1 MQEGKRLLF
10 TYPVVSTV
18 SELLNASLMR
28 PADTRH
34 RGPHP
39 ADTSLFGPKWV
50 PVLRR
55 AVDELSWLL
64 TRGYPPASTLELV
77 GNRYALT
84 ERQRWAVG
92 RAACTEE
99 QQARRRATQLPAVNL
114 DGRPVSIDGFNLLI
128 TLETALSGG
137 VLLRCRDGALRDLSS
152 IHGTY
157 RAVQETDRAI
167 RLTAAALLPLR
178 PGPVRWLLDQPVSNS
193 GRLAARLREL
203 GPTLGLPWTAEVV
216 MNPDRDLADTTDI
229 VVTADSAVLDRAGA
243 WLNLASSALEA
254 EPPRWLLDLG

>member
-1 MQEGKRLLF
+1 
-10 TYPVVSTV
+10 
-18 SELLNASLMR
+18 MR

-39 ADTSLFGPKWV
+39 NDTRLFSPEWV
-50 PVLRR
+50 PVLRG
-55 AVDELSWLL
+55 AVVELSWLL
-64 TRGYPPASTLELV
+64 TRGYPPAATLKLV
-77 GNRYALT
+77 GDRYALT

-99 QQARRRATQLPAVNL
+99 QYARRAATRRPATSL
-114 DGRPVSIDGFNLLI
+114 GGRRVAIDGFNLLI

-137 VLLRCRDGALRDLSS
+137 IVLRGRDGALRDLSS

-167 RLTAAALLPLR
+167 RLAAAALQPLA

-203 GPTLGLPWTAEVV
+203 GLELGLEWTAEVV
-216 MNPDRDLADTTDI
+216 MNPDRNLAETTDI
-229 VVTADSAVLDRAGA
+229 IVTSDSAVLDRAGS
-243 WLNLASSALEA
+243 WLNLAALALEA

>member
-1 MQEGKRLLF
+1 
-10 TYPVVSTV
+10 
-18 SELLNASLMR
+18 MR

-39 ADTSLFGPKWV
+39 ADNELFAPRWL

-55 AVDELSWLL
+55 AVAELAWLL
-64 TRGYPPASTLELV
+64 TRGYPPSATLKLV
-77 GNRYALT
+77 GDRYALT

-92 RAACTEE
+92 RAACTDE
-99 QQARRRATQLPAVNL
+99 QHRHRAATQLPATSL
-114 DGRPVSIDGFNLLI
+114 AGRPMSIDGFNLLI

-137 VLLRCRDGALRDLSS
+137 VVLRGRDGALRDLSS

-167 RLTAAALLPLR
+167 RLVAAALQPLG

-193 GRLAARLREL
+193 GRLAARLRDVGAEL
-203 GPTLGLPWTAEVV
+203 GLEWTAEVV
-216 MNPDRDLADTTDI
+216 MNPDHVLAATTDV
-229 VVTADSAVLDRAGA
+229 VVTSDSVVLDRAGGG
-243 WLNLASSALEA
+243 WLNLAALALAA
-254 EPPRWLLDLG
+254 EPPAWLLDLSQDEGQVL

>member
-1 MQEGKRLLF
+1 
-10 TYPVVSTV
+10 
-18 SELLNASLMR
+18 MR

-39 ADTSLFGPKWV
+39 ADDQLFAPKWV
-50 PVLRR
+50 PMLSR
-55 AVDELSWLL
+55 AVAELSWLL
-64 TRGYPPASTLELV
+64 TRGYPPGTTLKLV
-77 GNRYALT
+77 GDRYRLT

-92 RAACTEE
+92 RAVCTDA
-99 QQARRRATQLPAVNL
+99 QCAHRAATQLPPANL
-114 DGRPVSIDGFNLLI
+114 GGRPVSIDGFNLLI

-137 VLLRCRDGALRDLSS
+137 VVLRGRDGALRDLSS

-167 RLTAAALLPLR
+167 RLAAVALLALA

-203 GPTLGLPWTAEVV
+203 GPALGLPWTAEVV
-216 MNPDRDLADTTDI
+216 MNPDRNLAETTDI

-243 WLNLASSALEA
+243 WLNLAALALEA
-254 EPPRWLLDLG
+254 EPPRWLLDLSQSSVDAEAA

>member
-1 MQEGKRLLF
+1 
-10 TYPVVSTV
+10 
-18 SELLNASLMR
+18 MR

-39 ADTSLFGPKWV
+39 ADDQLFEPKWV

-55 AVDELSWLL
+55 ATAELSWLL
-64 TRGYPPASTLELV
+64 TRGYPPSATLKLV
-77 GNRYALT
+77 GDRYALT

-92 RAACTEE
+92 RAACPDAQRTH
-99 QQARRRATQLPAVNL
+99 RMATQLPPTDL
-114 DGRPVSIDGFNLLI
+114 GSRPVSIDGFNLLI

-137 VLLRCRDGALRDLSS
+137 IVLRGRDGALRDLSS

-167 RLTAAALLPLR
+167 RLAATALLALGS
-178 PGPVRWLLDQPVSNS
+178 GPVRWLLDQPVSNS

-203 GPTLGLPWTAEVV
+203 GPALGLPWTAEVV
-216 MNPDRDLADTTDI
+216 MNPDRELAETTDV
-229 VVTADSAVLDRAGA
+229 VVTSDSVVLDRAGA
-243 WLNLASSALEA
+243 WLNLAALALEA
-254 EPPRWLLDLG
+254 APPYWLLDLGEDYAEAAAG

>member
-1 MQEGKRLLF
+1 
-10 TYPVVSTV
+10 
-18 SELLNASLMR
+18 MR

-39 ADTSLFGPKWV
+39 NDDRLFAPAWV

-55 AVDELSWLL
+55 ATAELSWLL
-64 TRGYPPASTLELV
+64 TRGYPLAGSLKLV
-77 GNRYALT
+77 GDRYALT
-84 ERQRWAVG
+84 ERQRWAAG
-92 RAACTEE
+92 RTACPDEQRARRAATL
-99 QQARRRATQLPAVNL
+99 LPPSDL
-114 DGRPVSIDGFNLLI
+114 GGRPVSIDGFNLLI

-137 VLLRCRDGALRDLSS
+137 VVLRGRDGALRDLSS

-167 RLTAAALLPLR
+167 RLAAAVLLPLA

-216 MNPDRDLADTTDI
+216 LNPDHVLAETTDV
-229 VVTADSAVLDRAGA
+229 VVTSDSVVLDRAGA
-243 WLNLASSALEA
+243 WLNLAGLALAA
-254 EPPRWLLDLG
+254 EPPRWLLDLSEDC

>member
-1 MQEGKRLLF
+1 M
-10 TYPVVSTV
+10 P
-18 SELLNASLMR
+18 

-39 ADTSLFGPKWV
+39 SDEQLFAPAWV
-50 PVLRR
+50 PILRR
-55 AVDELSWLL
+55 AVAELSWLL
-64 TRGYPPASTLELV
+64 TRGYPPSATLKLV
-77 GNRYALT
+77 GDRYALT

-99 QQARRRATQLPAVNL
+99 QRTHRSTTQLPPPAL
-114 DGRPVSIDGFNLLI
+114 AGRPVSIDGFNLLI

-137 VLLRCRDGALRDLSS
+137 VVLRGRDGALRDLSS

-157 RAVQETDRAI
+157 RAVQETDRSI
-167 RLTAAALLPLR
+167 RLVAGALLALS

-203 GPTLGLPWTAEVV
+203 GPTLGLPWTVEVV
-216 MNPDRDLADTTDI
+216 LNPDQVLAHTLDV
-229 VVTADSAVLDRAGA
+229 VVTSDSVVLDRAGA
-243 WLNLASSALEA
+243 WLNLAPLALQA
-254 EPPRWLLDLG
+254 EPPRWLLALDPA

>member
-1 MQEGKRLLF
+1 
-10 TYPVVSTV
+10 
-18 SELLNASLMR
+18 MR

-39 ADTSLFGPKWV
+39 ADTQLFAPNWV
-50 PVLRR
+50 PVLRK
-55 AVDELSWLL
+55 AVGELSWLL
-64 TRGYPPASTLELV
+64 TRGYPPAATLQLV

-92 RAACTEE
+92 RAACTDE
-99 QQARRRATQLPAVNL
+99 QYQQRRATQLPAANL
-114 DGRPVSIDGFNLLI
+114 GNRPVSIDGFNLLI

-137 VLLRCRDGALRDLSS
+137 VVLRGRDGALRDLSS

-167 RLTAAALLPLR
+167 RLAAAALFPLA

-203 GPTLGLPWTAEVV
+203 GPVLGLPWTVEVV
-216 MNPDRDLADTTDI
+216 MNPDNVLAETTDI
-229 VVTADSAVLDRAGA
+229 VVTSDSAVLDRAGA
-243 WLNLASSALEA
+243 WLNLAALALEA
-254 EPPRWLLDLG
+254 EPPQWLLDLS

>member
-1 MQEGKRLLF
+1 
-10 TYPVVSTV
+10 
-18 SELLNASLMR
+18 MR

-39 ADTSLFGPKWV
+39 ADDHLFAPRWV
-50 PVLRR
+50 PVLHQ
-55 AVDELSWLL
+55 AVGELSWLL
-64 TRGYPPASTLELV
+64 TRGYPPASTLKLV
-77 GNRYALT
+77 GDRYALT

-92 RAACTEE
+92 RAAGPDVQRMQRT
-99 QQARRRATQLPAVNL
+99 ATQLPATDLN
-114 DGRPVSIDGFNLLI
+114 GRPVSIDGFNLII

-137 VLLRCRDGALRDLSS
+137 VVLRGRDGAMRDLSS

-167 RLTAAALLPLR
+167 RLAATALLALK

-216 MNPDRDLADTTDI
+216 MNPDRVLAETTDV
-229 VVTADSAVLDRAGA
+229 VVTSDSAVLDRAGA
-243 WLNLASSALEA
+243 WLNLAELALAGESSY
-254 EPPRWLLDLG
+254 WLLDLSEDD

>member
-1 MQEGKRLLF
+1 
-10 TYPVVSTV
+10 
-18 SELLNASLMR
+18 MR

-39 ADTSLFGPKWV
+39 ADERLFAPEWV
-50 PVLRR
+50 PVLRQ
-55 AVDELSWLL
+55 AVAELSWLL
-64 TRGYPPASTLELV
+64 SRDYPPAGSMKLV
-77 GNRYALT
+77 GDRYALT

-92 RAACTEE
+92 RAACSDE
-99 QQARRRATQLPAVNL
+99 QQICRAASLLPPGDL
-114 DGRPVSIDGFNLLI
+114 GGRPVSIDGFNLII

-137 VLLRCRDGALRDLSS
+137 VVLRGRDGALRDLSS

-167 RLTAAALLPLR
+167 RLAATTLLLLN
-178 PGPVRWLLDQPVSNS
+178 PGPVCWLLDQPVSNS

-216 MNPDRDLADTTDI
+216 MNPDRVLAETSDI
-229 VVTADSAVLDRAGA
+229 VITSDSAVLDRAGA
-243 WLNLASSALEA
+243 WLNLAALA
-254 EPPRWLLDLG
+254 LTTEPACWLLELGEAS

>member
-1 MQEGKRLLF
+1 
-10 TYPVVSTV
+10 
-18 SELLNASLMR
+18 MR

-39 ADTSLFGPKWV
+39 NDERLFAPKWV

-55 AVDELSWLL
+55 AVAELSWLL
-64 TRGYPPASTLELV
+64 TRGYPPSATLKLV
-77 GNRYALT
+77 GDRYALT

-92 RAACTEE
+92 RAACTDE
-99 QQARRRATQLPAVNL
+99 QYAQRATTRLPTSPL
-114 DGRPVSIDGFNLLI
+114 GGRPVAIDGFNLII

-137 VLLRCRDGALRDLSS
+137 VVLRGRDTCLRDLSS

-167 RLTAAALLPLR
+167 RLAAAALHKLA
-178 PGPVRWLLDQPVSNS
+178 PGPVQWLLDQPVSNS

-203 GPTLGLPWTAEVV
+203 GPALGLPWTAEVV
-216 MNPDRDLADTTDI
+216 LNPDRVLAETTDV
-229 VVTADSAVLDRAGA
+229 VVTSDSAVLDRAGS
-243 WLNLASSALEA
+243 WLNLAALALEA
-254 EPPRWLLDLG
+254 EPDYWLLPLDEGSTESEAS

>member
-1 MQEGKRLLF
+1 
-10 TYPVVSTV
+10 
-18 SELLNASLMR
+18 MR

-39 ADTSLFGPKWV
+39 ADDHLFAPRWV

-55 AVDELSWLL
+55 AVGELSWLL
-64 TRGYPPASTLELV
+64 TRGYPPASTLKLV
-77 GNRYALT
+77 GDRYALT

-92 RAACTEE
+92 RAACPDE
-99 QQARRRATQLPAVNL
+99 QRTQRAATQLLPGSLN
-114 DGRPVSIDGFNLLI
+114 GRPVSIDGFNLI
-128 TLETALSGG
+128 IILETALSGG
-137 VLLRCRDGALRDLSS
+137 VVLRGRDQALRDLSS

-167 RLTAAALLPLR
+167 RLAADALRPLA

-193 GRLAARLREL
+193 GRLATRLREL

-216 MNPDRDLADTTDI
+216 MNPDRELAETTDL
-229 VVTADSAVLDRAGA
+229 VVTSDSAVLDRAGA
-243 WLNLASSALEA
+243 WLNLAALA
-254 EPPRWLLDLG
+254 LAAAPPPWLLDLSEDSSNSSDSSANF

>member
-1 MQEGKRLLF
+1 
-10 TYPVVSTV
+10 
-18 SELLNASLMR
+18 MR

-39 ADTSLFGPKWV
+39 ADTQLFAPNWV
-50 PVLRR
+50 PVLRQ
-55 AVDELSWLL
+55 AVGELSWLL
-64 TRGYPPASTLELV
+64 TRGYPPSATLKLV
-77 GNRYALT
+77 GDRYALT

-92 RAACTEE
+92 RAACTDE
-99 QQARRRATQLPAVNL
+99 QHQRRQAVLLPPVLL

-137 VLLRCRDGALRDLSS
+137 VVLRGRDGALRDLSS

-167 RLTAAALLPLR
+167 RLAAAVLLPLA

-203 GPTLGLPWTAEVV
+203 GPALGLPWTVEVV
-216 MNPDRDLADTTDI
+216 MNPDTVLAETTDI
-229 VVTADSAVLDRAGA
+229 VVTSDSAVLDRAGA
-243 WLNLASSALEA
+243 WLNLAALALEA
-254 EPPRWLLDLG
+254 EPPRWLLDLSQSNGEVEAG

>member
-1 MQEGKRLLF
+1 
-10 TYPVVSTV
+10 
-18 SELLNASLMR
+18 MR

-39 ADTSLFGPKWV
+39 NDTRLFAPDWV
-50 PVLRR
+50 PVLRE
-55 AVDELSWLL
+55 AVGELSWLL
-64 TRGYPPASTLELV
+64 TRGYPPAATLKLV
-77 GNRYALT
+77 GDRYALT

-99 QQARRRATQLPAVNL
+99 QYARRTATLLPATDL
-114 DGRPVSIDGFNLLI
+114 GGRPVAIDGFNLLI

-137 VLLRCRDGALRDLSS
+137 IVLRGRDGALRDLSS

-167 RLTAAALLPLR
+167 RLAAAALLPLS
-178 PGPVRWLLDQPVSNS
+178 PGPVQWLLDQPVSNS

-203 GPTLGLPWTAEVV
+203 GPELGLPWTAEVV
-216 MNPDRDLADTTDI
+216 MNPDRNLAKTTDI
-229 VVTADSAVLDRAGA
+229 VVTSDSAVLDRAGA
-243 WLNLASSALEA
+243 WLNLGALALEA

>member
-1 MQEGKRLLF
+1 
-10 TYPVVSTV
+10 
-18 SELLNASLMR
+18 MR

-39 ADTSLFGPKWV
+39 NDERLFAPKWV

-55 AVDELSWLL
+55 AVAELSWLL
-64 TRGYPPASTLELV
+64 TRGYPPSATLKLV
-77 GNRYALT
+77 GDRYALT

-92 RAACTEE
+92 RAACTDE
-99 QQARRRATQLPAVNL
+99 QYTQRTATRLPATGL
-114 DGRPVSIDGFNLLI
+114 GGRPVSIDGFNLII

-137 VLLRCRDGALRDLSS
+137 VVLRGRDGALRDLSS

-167 RLTAAALLPLR
+167 RLAAAALHELA

-203 GPTLGLPWTAEVV
+203 GPELGLPWTAEVV
-216 MNPDRDLADTTDI
+216 MNPDRVLAETTDI
-229 VVTADSAVLDRAGA
+229 VVTSDSAILDRAEA
-243 WLNLASSALEA
+243 WLNLAALALESESA
-254 EPPRWLLDLG
+254 YWLLDLDKDDESHKAF